1 MTIQVLSGDPKADA
15 AVNKPA
21 DAKKVEEKAEQAASA
36 PVEETQAE
44 QKEAANS
51 EVAATEEEESEAEA
65 EGKDSES
72 KKDAETEPEVEASS
86 TEPPKKK
93 GGFQRRI
100 DKLTEQKMLAQQ
112 EAEYWKQQAIKSA
125 GAPKAEPP
133 KVELPSP
140 AASDGKPKPDAFET
154 HAEYVEALTDWKTD
168 QKFKE
173 RDQKAENTRL
183 ETERAKQTT
192 TYQEKAKAFLEKH
205 PDFDEVVEDL
215 VVSPVV
221 VGIIQ
226 TSENGPAIAYELG
239 KNPDEAKR
247 IAKLP
252 PLQAALELGAI
263 RSRIASKASGEKKTE
278 PKRVSSAPA
287 PLAPVG
293 GGGKAS
299 GPKPTLEELAKTD
312 VRAFKERRNQ
322 EERELKQRRR
332 AQ

>member
-1 MTIQVLSGDPKADA
+1 MTIQVLSSDPKADA

-21 DAKKVEEKAEQAASA
+21 DATKVEEKAEQAASA
-36 PVEETQAE
+36 PAEETQAE
-44 QKEAANS
+44 HKEAANS
-51 EVAATEEEESEAEA
+51 EAAATEEEESEVEP

-72 KKDAETEPEVEASS
+72 KKDAEAEPEVEASS

-125 GAPKAEPP
+125 GAPKLDAL
-133 KVELPSP
+133 KVELPKP
-140 AASDGKPKPDAFET
+140 AAGDGKPKPDAFET
-154 HAEYVEALTDWKTD
+154 HAEYVEALTDWTTD

-192 TYQEKAKAFLEKH
+192 TYQEKAKAFLAKH

-226 TSENGPAIAYELG
+226 SSENGPEIAYELG

-263 RSRIASKASGEKKTE
+263 KSRIASKASGEKKSE

-287 PLAPVG
+287 PIAPVG
-293 GGGKAS
+293 GGGRAKAP
-299 GPKPTLEELAKTD
+299 PKTLEEAAGHSYAEYKR
-312 VRAFKERRNQ
+312 VR
-322 EERELKQRRR
+322 EEQLKQNRRR
-332 AQ
+332 A